1 MSQTV
6 EDRVAETVLQTPK
19 TIDIGGKRLTVAP
32 PSVATLILASQAISK
47 LPQKELDS
55 KRIVEEVLHIA
66 KDCAIIGEICAIL
79 ILGAKAI
86 KGIEN
91 ERQKR
96 RFCLFRRKHNANTQ
110 NPKEELAEWLL
121 QELNAAQLNRLLLD
135 LLKDFN
141 VGDFFGITTF
151 LIGVNILSP
160 TKVVETTA
168 SGL

>member
-6 EDRVAETVLQTPK
+6 EERVAETVLQTPK

-55 KRIVEEVLHIA
+55 KRVVEEVLHIA

-86 KGIEN
+86 KGIEK

-96 RFCLFRRKHNANTQ
+96 HFCLFRRKHYAHMRNK
-110 NPKEELAEWLL
+110 KEELAEWLL
-121 QELNAAQLNRLLLD
+121 QELNAAQLDRLLLD

-141 VGDFFGITTF
+141 IGDFFGVTTF
-151 LIGVNILSP
+151 LIGINILRP
-160 TKVVETTA
+160 TKVVTTA
-168 SGL
+168 SGQ